1 MIPSVDILTSP
12 ISLGSF
18 DECVRRILSLGKL
31 HQSSFTCCAN
41 VHMVVEA
48 YKDPSFESVLAAADQ
63 VTADG
68 MPIAK
73 GIKMMYG
80 IDQERVAGMDMFPEL
95 LEKAEEEGLSVYLY
109 GDTDETLSRVEEK
122 ALSEHPALK
131 IAGTCSP
138 PFRQLTEEE
147 ELEIVNGIRQSGA
160 HIVFVALGCPKQE
173 RWMASHKGIVEASM
187 VGIGNAFR
195 TYLGVEQ
202 RAPEWMQK
210 NSLEWLYRFIQ
221 NPRRLWKR
229 YVSTNSLFLLLML
242 KNWLFAKRQAE
253 PIL

>member
-1 MIPSVDILTSP
+1 MGQSVDILTSP

-18 DECVRRILSLGKL
+18 DECIKRILSLGKL

-48 YKDPSFESVLAAADQ
+48 YRDPSFEEVLAAADL

-73 GIKMMYG
+73 GIKMIYG

-95 LEKAEEEGLSVYLY
+95 LAKSEEEGLSVFLF
-109 GDTDETLSRVEEK
+109 GDTNETLTMVREK
-122 ALSEHPALK
+122 ALSQHPELR
-131 IAGTCSP
+131 IVGTCSP
-138 PFRQLTEEE
+138 PFRSLSAEE
-147 ELEIVNGIRQSGA
+147 ELEIVDAIKQSRA

-187 VGIGNAFR
+187 VGIGNAYR
-195 TYLGVEQ
+195 TYLGIEQ
-202 RAPEWMQK
+202 RAPKWMQK

-229 YVSTNSLFLLLML
+229 YFRTNSLFILLIL
-242 KNWLFAKRQAE
+242 KNWLSERRQTE
-253 PIL
+253 HSL